1 MIARET
7 LSYEPK
13 PLPDRMQRSDEEM
26 IAAANAHLA
35 IMRQRHSVRD
45 FDPRP
50 VPRSIIEDCIQ
61 TAGLAPS
68 GANHQPTT
76 AGAFGGGTGVPP
88 CNSGMLLGE

>member
-35 IMRQRHSVRD
+35 IMRHAIPCVI
-45 FDPRP
+45 
-50 VPRSIIEDCIQ
+50 SIRGRCH
-61 TAGLAPS
+61 AA
-68 GANHQPTT
+68 
-76 AGAFGGGTGVPP
+76 
-88 CNSGMLLGE
+88 